1 MPPESNVD
9 TKGFIEKLRGAITGG
24 GLPKGMLIDAI
35 EEAANRMESLH
46 HRLIEAE
53 AVANFIRERGMD
65 RAQWVVDGGEMVK
78 MANMLRNGT
87 HRVYMVRANDYSRGT
102 VMPVRIATANTLSA
116 MIDRCAE
123 DCYGKDA
130 KQVGTG
136 SWDLTVMVTVGELE
150 VQSE

>member
-1 MPPESNVD
+1 MTDDIVAR
-9 TKGFIEKLRGAITGG
+9 LRDCTCVPHGQICR
-24 GLPKGMLIDAI
+24 D
-35 EEAANRMESLH
+35 AANEIE
-46 HRLIEAE
+46 RLRQLLGNSEQLRVDRSEI
-53 AVANFIRERGMD
+53 VKTANL
-65 RAQWVVDGGEMVK
+65 
-78 MANMLRNGT
+78 LRNGT

-102 VMPVRIATANTLSA
+102 VMPVRIATAKTLSA

-136 SWDLTVMVTVGELE
+136 SWDLSVIVTVGELE